1 MLRIWNLMMI
11 HPKFHK
17 PFSPMIMETEV
28 PKKFIEIINDTAD
41 KVLNSETASV
51 QWDWSHNLVGKVH
64 KEVQIPIRN
73 KADKEFLFNVMKSAC
88 VDYLKESIKNHTA
101 YSWKKLAGN
110 ATPTLDN
117 IHLTHSWV
125 VSQYAGEYN
134 PWHHHNGDFSSVIY
148 LKLPPNMHK
157 EIEEDMEDHAP
168 ANGLIAFMFGE
179 NQSFRSDNLKFKP
192 VVGKMLVFPSWL
204 RHFVYPFK
212 SEGERRSMSFN
223 AHMFVPE

>member
-1 MLRIWNLMMI
+1 MI
-11 HPKFHK
+11 SEFHA
-17 PFSPMIMETEV
+17 PFSPVIMVSMV
-28 PKKFIEIINDTAD
+28 PDRFIEIVNERAD
-41 KVLNSETASV
+41 IVLNSEVYSAKF
-51 QWDWSHNLVGKVH
+51 DWSDNLVGKVH
-64 KEVQIPIRN
+64 KEVLVPVKNEDDR
-73 KADKEFLFNVMKSAC
+73 EFLFATMKDAC
-88 VDYLKESIKNHTA
+88 IEYLKKLIENNTA
-101 YSWKKLAGN
+101 QSWNRIAGG
-110 ATPTLDN
+110 AMPTREN

-134 PWHHHNGDFSSVIY
+134 PWHHHSGDFSAVIY

-157 EIEEDMEDHAP
+157 EIEEDFEDHYP
-168 ANGLIAFMFGE
+168 ANGLIEFMFGE

-192 VVGKMLVFPSWL
+192 EVGKMLVFPSWL